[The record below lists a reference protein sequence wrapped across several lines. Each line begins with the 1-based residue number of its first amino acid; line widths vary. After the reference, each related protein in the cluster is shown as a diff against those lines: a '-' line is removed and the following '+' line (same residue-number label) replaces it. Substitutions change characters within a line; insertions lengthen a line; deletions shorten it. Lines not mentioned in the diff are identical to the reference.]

1 MSVFSRVVCAALLFV
16 VGCGGG
22 PSGGGA
28 DAALDG
34 AATDGGDAPDGAPRV
49 DGAAEVDAALTPVDA
64 ALPAVDAA
72 VADAAVAD
80 ATVADAQ
87 VADTALADAAPDAP
101 PATVTALRI
110 SPRHP
115 VLGAGEVARF
125 RAIATLST
133 GATVDVTADA
143 GWLSS
148 DTIAATVS
156 NSGASKG
163 EVTGGAQ
170 LPVTISAQYGAF
182 TAMVSFEINAWG
194 GVPMARNVGSLALDG
209 DDRGGLMAAFTSPTT
224 AGGVGLNGVWLKGGF
239 MDPEETIPTGTG
251 DVETPELVLSDRG
264 DRLASWVRDIGD
276 RGARYLSGNGSLFNA
291 TGWQAARSME
301 MGSLVLGQPVLSV
314 SRLGTGY
321 AVWSE
326 GGGSGGSYAARF
338 TPAAGWDMVPTLVGS
353 GVGRIA
359 ATTSNGAVLVLAT
372 SAGPAQPGHVRAR
385 RYVVGTGWTAVVDVD
400 QGDITSAWAEVAVD
414 ATGRAV
420 AIWHH
425 RVGTS
430 HGLRAAS
437 MDATGTWA
445 AAVDVVAPGP
455 GGINFPKL
463 AMNYAGDAV
472 LAWQQGDAG
481 VLSGWRARYSPST
494 GWSAPATFEQST
506 GMIRGF
512 SVAIN
517 GDGEIY
523 NLWSEL
529 SGTTWR
535 LLVNH
540 ENPEIGLSEAIG
552 LDTSTTGS
560 FDELEI
566 FSAVRGGAVAGYV
579 KTRAGGQRDLN
590 ALIFD

>member
-1 MSVFSRVVCAALLFV
+1 MSVFLRVVCAALLLV
-16 VGCGGG
+16 VGCGDGS
-22 PSGGGA
+22 SGDG
-28 DAALDG
+28 DAAAPDG
-34 AATDGGDAPDGAPRV
+34 AAVDGGDAPDGALRD
-49 DGAAEVDAALTPVDA
+49 DGAAEVPVDG
-64 ALPAVDAA
+64 ALPALDAA

-80 ATVADAQ
+80 ATVADAM
-87 VADTALADAAPDAP
+87 VADATPADAAPDAP

-110 SPRHP
+110 SPLHP

-148 DTIAATVS
+148 DTVAATVS
-156 NSGASKG
+156 NSGAGKG

-170 LPVTISAQYGAF
+170 LPVTISAQYGSF

-194 GVPMARNVGSLALDG
+194 GVPMARDVGSLAMDG
-209 DDRGGLMAAFTSPTT
+209 DDRGGLMTAFTSPTT
-224 AGGVGLNGVWLKGGF
+224 AGGVGLNGIWLKGGF

-264 DRLASWVRDIGD
+264 DRLTSWVRDIGD
-276 RGARYLSGNGSLFNA
+276 PNSRYLSGNGSLFNA

-301 MGSLVLGQPVLSV
+301 MGSLVLGRPVLSV

-321 AVWSE
+321 AVWPE
-326 GGGSGGSYAARF
+326 GGASGGNFAARF
-338 TPAAGWDMVPTLVGS
+338 TPAAGWDMVPTPVGN
-353 GVGRIA
+353 GIARIA

-372 SAGPAQPGHVRAR
+372 SGGAVQPGHVRAR
-385 RYVVGTGWTAVVDVD
+385 RYVVGTGWTTAVELD
-400 QGDITSAWAEVAVD
+400 QGDITSPWVEVAVD

-425 RVGTS
+425 EVGS
-430 HGLRAAS
+430 RQGLRAAS

-445 AAVDVVAPGP
+445 PAVDVVAPVA

-506 GMIRGF
+506 GMVRGL

-535 LLVNH
+535 LYVNH
-540 ENPEIGLSEAIG
+540 ENPEIGWSEAIG
-552 LDTSTTGS
+552 LDMSTTGS
-560 FDELEI
+560 FSDFEI
-566 FSAVRGGAVAGYV
+566 FSGLRGGAVAGYI